1 MTARFPSSRENGE
14 RNLARHSP
22 TRRATMRA
30 CARNASSVMMS
41 STSSSSS
48 TARARGRASVT
59 ARGRANVTASA
70 SSSSDDVSASSSAN
84 EDAGERAS
92 VAVVSTSSCPHC
104 KRAKSALDG
113 AGIAYEVIDVDDAA
127 ALRADE
133 LRARGLSVRPAGVRR
148 GEIYGGAD
156 DTCEGLDAGDF
167 EAKARRA
174 ASEGIPGAPAKPR
187 RGGRVGGGRRG
198 ARGGQ
203 GERAERWIVVV
214 VDEINERERVDVDD
228 GGGDGARDGG

>member
-1 MTARFPSSRENGE
+1 M
-14 RNLARHSP
+14 
-22 TRRATMRA
+22 
-30 CARNASSVMMS
+30 
-41 STSSSSS
+41 
-48 TARARGRASVT
+48 
-59 ARGRANVTASA
+59 
-70 SSSSDDVSASSSAN
+70 
-84 EDAGERAS
+84 
-92 VAVVSTSSCPHC
+92 
-104 KRAKSALDG
+104 
-113 AGIAYEVIDVDDAA
+113 IDVDDAA
-127 ALRADE
+127 ALRATSSE
-133 LRARGLSVRPAGVRR
+133 LAGFRSVPQVFV

-174 ASEGIPGAPAKPR
+174 ASEGSGSAREASR